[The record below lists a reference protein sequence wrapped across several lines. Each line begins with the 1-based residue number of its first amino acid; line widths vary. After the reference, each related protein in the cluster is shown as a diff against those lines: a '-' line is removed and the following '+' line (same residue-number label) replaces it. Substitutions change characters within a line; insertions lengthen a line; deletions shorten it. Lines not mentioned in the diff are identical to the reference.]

1 MTGFQR
7 ASERE
12 REMREGLV
20 REERGG
26 GKHLILDNNDTFHN
40 TQYTIR
46 CRTKKH

>member
-12 REMREGLV
+12 REMREGG
-20 REERGG
+20 EGG
-26 GKHLILDNNDTFHN
+26 GGGEKHLILDNNDTFHN